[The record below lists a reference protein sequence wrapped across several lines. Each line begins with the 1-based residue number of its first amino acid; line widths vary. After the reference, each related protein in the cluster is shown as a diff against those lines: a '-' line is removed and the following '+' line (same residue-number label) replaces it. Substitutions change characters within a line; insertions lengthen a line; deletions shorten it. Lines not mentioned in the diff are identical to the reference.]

1 MKASKSRLSLK
12 SSQRKYVSYRMQE
25 KSTKVINSAG
35 SGAPPSAAD
44 EGLFCPKGLQPNK
57 GAPAQ
62 LYSCSTTSSTLEQE
76 QSQSQKDNDTEDL
89 GVLSM
94 IPEDDSEFYPVLYFF
109 ILYYYSHKLFFYT
122 FIASQHRPFRKRAM
136 KKEIAGLCTGLL
148 VVHHGIY
155 LCFTAFSLTFRFSL
169 LSPHQL

>member
-1 MKASKSRLSLK
+1 
-12 SSQRKYVSYRMQE
+12 MQE

-35 SGAPPSAAD
+35 SGVLPRAAD

-62 LYSCSTTSSTLEQE
+62 LSSCSTISSTLGQE
-76 QSQSQKDNDTEDL
+76 QGQNQKDNDTEDL

-109 ILYYYSHKLFFYT
+109 ILY
-122 FIASQHRPFRKRAM
+122 
-136 KKEIAGLCTGLL
+136 
-148 VVHHGIY
+148 
-155 LCFTAFSLTFRFSL
+155 
-169 LSPHQL
+169 